1 MKNNEIYM
9 SLNKISLPEERK
21 KEILLSIISIIKS
34 DQTKPKFNKKLVL
47 VPIFSMLVVAFI
59 INNLF
64 TNSAINRENY
74 SENKTNN
81 NIIEELLYVNR
92 IDENIDIDLSNANI
106 DMIEE
111 SIEKN
116 KICAY
121 EQIRDYTLKNAFA
134 NYFRDS
140 DNIYKNLV
148 WIELLYG
155 NKENVKFSIILSEE
169 YLYNSKT
176 LLEGKDVLKSKLL
189 NTEVYIFNN
198 ENTYYA
204 IFEKGDIKYY
214 IKADEITETYF
225 TSLLKD
231 IIESDY
237 YMIIDIEKRTE
248 REYKTLYDM
257 LIEPEYYYL
266 LVKGG

>member
-1 MKNNEIYM
+1 MKNNKIYM
-9 SLNKISLPEERK
+9 SLNKVSLPEERK
-21 KEILLSIISIIKS
+21 KEILLNTISIIKS
-34 DQTKPKFNKKLVL
+34 NQTKPKLNKKLVL
-47 VPIFSMLVVAFI
+47 IPIFSMLVVAFI
-59 INNLF
+59 INTLF
-64 TNSAINRENY
+64 TNSAISRKNY

-81 NIIEELLYVNR
+81 NIVEELLYVNR
-92 IDENIDIDLSNANI
+92 IEENIDLSNANI

-121 EQIRDYTLKNAFA
+121 EEIGDYTLKKAFA

-155 NKENVKFSIILSEE
+155 NKENAKFSIILSEE
-169 YLYNSKT
+169 YLYKYKT
-176 LLEGKDVLKSKLL
+176 LLEGEDVLKSKLL

-198 ENTYYA
+198 ENSYYA

-214 IKADEITETYF
+214 IKADEITEPYF
-225 TSLLKD
+225 ISLLKD

-237 YMIIDIEKRTE
+237 YTIINIEKSTE

-266 LVKGG
+266 LVKE